1 MLESGEP
8 HCVSHV
14 DCRQGEYCSLHT
26 GEVTGRCTD
35 CQTVHSKFTDVFAS
49 LSPPPPPDPPKEAEG
64 DAEGDASLARA
75 LSENNMAAGVS
86 DEMYV
91 QYEAICAPTF
101 SGMNAWDP
109 VDLTKVCQVARSST
123 KKLNDLDLVCY
134 SEKHCNATDVFPT
147 GCDHIE
153 LNLETLKSLRMPAGP
168 QTLVSPAGPAATA
181 ATHAPQLPPTSGRPH
196 A

>member
-14 DCRQGEYCSLHT
+14 DCRQGEYCTLHT

-35 CQTVHSKFTDVFAS
+35 CQDVHAEFTRVF
-49 LSPPPPPDPPKEAEG
+49 
-64 DAEGDASLARA
+64 
-75 LSENNMAAGVS
+75 SENNMVAGES